1 MVDHTYQ
8 LLFHFNVRH
17 LQLMV
22 DVSVGQLH
30 LQLGKSLLK
39 LLVLALKLLLLFFP
53 LGEGSFEL
61 VEE

>member
-1 MVDHTYQ
+1 
-8 LLFHFNVRH
+8 
-17 LQLMV
+17 MV